1 MIKDIIIHKKRPR
14 DSTLP
19 TIPKP
24 WFPSPKTPARA
35 TALPAIV
42 RREGILLNPA
52 LSVQGGRHT
61 IARGQDSEN
70 LRPAG

>member
-1 MIKDIIIHKKRPR
+1 MIEPPPDPTR
-14 DSTLP
+14 P

-42 RREGILLNPA
+42 RCGGPAAVFVGEEFLYAGCFLKSLPSTGI
-52 LSVQGGRHT
+52 
-61 IARGQDSEN
+61 
-70 LRPAG
+70 